1 MDFNF
6 FPSHKF
12 TIIYPELFVASKTGK
27 YSLFE
32 LAKKLCHVHME
43 PTLLSITILKVYFI
57 TSPSNIDCMIHI
69 TGEFLANEIW
79 INLKIKA

>member
-12 TIIYPELFVASKTGK
+12 SIIYPELFVASKTGK

-32 LAKKLCHVHME
+32 LVTKTPLFSHGANTAFKNYIRG
-43 PTLLSITILKVYFI
+43 LLYYF
-57 TSPSNIDCMIHI
+57 S
-69 TGEFLANEIW
+69 
-79 INLKIKA
+79 K